1 MLPSLRIRGFRCFR
15 DLTIPRLGRVNL
27 VVGRNNS
34 GKTTLLEALSVYA
47 AGLDA
52 SVAIKRVL
60 ELRRETRAG
69 ANGAAHPDVARV
81 FHCAPG
87 RSEAEQ
93 AWFEIGPAQPPG
105 RRLRAEIRTDRSE
118 WQDNSGEHAEFDE
131 PAALR
136 VQCGGRDRLVPLSR
150 LAPPAYVYAGRAYTV
165 ADSPE
170 GPDAM
175 TSYSVPPG
183 GLDEHEIARLW
194 GAITLTQ
201 AEDDVVAALRV
212 VEPTVERV
220 NVSTDPSRGGVSIL
234 VRRRGTRRR
243 ETLASLG
250 DGMQH
255 LFALA
260 LGLAQARGGLFLA
273 DEIENGLHY
282 SVHEA
287 MWRFI
292 ATTAARLG
300 AQVVATTHS
309 WDCIEGFQA
318 AGIEDSL
325 LIRLD
330 RRGEDTFAVLFD
342 ERDVAIATRQ
352 SIDVR

>member
-1 MLPSLRIRGFRCFR
+1 
-15 DLTIPRLGRVNL
+15 
-27 VVGRNNS
+27 
-34 GKTTLLEALSVYA
+34 
-47 AGLDA
+47 
-52 SVAIKRVL
+52 
-60 ELRRETRAG
+60 
-69 ANGAAHPDVARV
+69 
-81 FHCAPG
+81 
-87 RSEAEQ
+87 
-93 AWFEIGPAQPPG
+93 
-105 RRLRAEIRTDRSE
+105 
-118 WQDNSGEHAEFDE
+118 
-131 PAALR
+131 
-136 VQCGGRDRLVPLSR
+136 
-150 LAPPAYVYAGRAYTV
+150 
-165 ADSPE
+165 
-170 GPDAM
+170 
-175 TSYSVPPG
+175 
-183 GLDEHEIARLW
+183 
-194 GAITLTQ
+194 
-201 AEDDVVAALRV
+201 
-212 VEPTVERV
+212 VERV

>member
-1 MLPSLRIRGFRCFR
+1 MMLSSLQVKGFRCFR
-15 DLTIPRLGRVNL
+15 ALKLPRLGHVNL

-34 GKTTLLEALSVYA
+34 GKTTLLDALSVYA

-52 SVAIKRVL
+52 GVPITRLLKRSQ
-60 ELRRETRAG
+60 ETRVDESG
-69 ANGAAHPDVARV
+69 TLRPNVARV

-93 AWFEIGPAQPPG
+93 QWFEIGPTEGSGPRVLFG
-105 RRLRAEIRTDRSE
+105 TRTSRVE
-118 WQDNSGEHAEFDE
+118 WQDSSSLEDR
-131 PAALR
+131 ALR
-136 VQCGGRDRLVPLSR
+136 EPELVVQCDGQERSVPLSQ
-150 LAPPAYVYAGRAYTV
+150 LGQPAYVHAGTV

-170 GPDAM
+170 APDGIA
-175 TSYSVPPG
+175 SYSVPPE
-183 GLDEHEIARLW
+183 GLDEREIARLW
-194 GAITLTQ
+194 RGITLTD
-201 AEDDVVAALRV
+201 AEDDVVAALRML
-212 VEPTVERV
+212 EPGVERV
-220 NVSTDPSRGGVSIL
+220 TVATDPSRGDVSIL
-234 VRRRGTRRR
+234 VRRRGTRRP

-250 DGMQH
+250 DGMQR

-282 SVHEA
+282 SVHES
-287 MWRFI
+287 MWRLI
-292 ATTAARLG
+292 ATTAARTG
-300 AQVVATTHS
+300 TQVVATTHS

-318 AGIEDSL
+318 AGIEHL
-325 LIRLD
+325 LLVRLD
-330 RRGEDTFAVLFD
+330 RRGEDTLAVLFD